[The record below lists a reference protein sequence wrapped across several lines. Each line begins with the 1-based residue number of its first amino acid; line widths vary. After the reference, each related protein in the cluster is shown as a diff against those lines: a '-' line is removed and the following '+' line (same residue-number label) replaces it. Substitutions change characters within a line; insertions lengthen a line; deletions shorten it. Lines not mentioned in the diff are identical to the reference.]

1 MPNNT
6 KKIKRSKTKSRY
18 GRTRRQ
24 RRKPRC
30 MRGGFAFG
38 DLINVFKP
46 KTQEQ
51 KCEEAQQEAEK
62 ICNKPVP
69 VLEEE
74 PIVEPAPTLEAPV
87 VSDSETPLDQEQS
100 FSPSLDDGQQSP
112 SMNDNMSSPPISPSS
127 SLSPSPSPYPSLS
140 DDIPPSLPLTDE
152 FSSPPLGQQQQQQEQ
167 LDQQLPSI
175 ATLPPS
181 THYGGQVVAL
191 SGGAKKSKK
200 NKKQNRRKKMK
211 TRRNKK

>member
-1 MPNNT
+1 MVNNT
-6 KKIKRSKTKSRY
+6 KKIRRSKSRY

-24 RRKPRC
+24 RRKQRR

-51 KCEEAQQEAEK
+51 KCEEAQQEAEE
-62 ICNKPVP
+62 ICNN
-69 VLEEE
+69 
-74 PIVEPAPTLEAPV
+74 
-87 VSDSETPLDQEQS
+87 SETPLDQEQS
-100 FSPSLDDGQQSP
+100 FSPS
-112 SMNDNMSSPPISPSS
+112 MNDTTSSPPISPST
-127 SLSPSPSPYPSLS
+127 SPL
-140 DDIPPSLPLTDE
+140 DDIPPSLPLNDE
-152 FSSPPLGQQQQQQEQ
+152 YSSPPLGQQQQQQQQ

-181 THYGGQVVAL
+181 TQFGGQHVPIPVFE
-191 SGGAKKSKK
+191 GGAKKSKK